1 MIDLTGSRE
10 HASDPPAEPD
20 APWMLDPLLVGRHP
34 LSLELRLER
43 RRNRLLRGALDSLAE
58 HGYRDTTVARVTV
71 ASALSPYAFYAHF
84 PDKEACLLLAYDLAV
99 AWIERQ
105 AALATLALE
114 GWPKKVRAATGS
126 TLDLL
131 AADRGL
137 ARLLASE
144 ILCLGPAGQARRQGL
159 VYRLIPL
166 LRLGRAET
174 PGSRRSTPRLEQ
186 ALVHGAIAVVDRE
199 VSAGRGG
206 RLSELAPDLARFL
219 LSPYLDAAQMQTG
232 ALDSAPS
239 TAPVLR

>member
-1 MIDLTGSRE
+1 M
-10 HASDPPAEPD
+10 AEPAFSRRPD
-20 APWMLDPLLVGRHP
+20 VGPQAPWTRDPLLAGCHP
-34 LSLELRLER
+34 HSPQAREETR
-43 RRNRLLRGALDSLAE
+43 RAHLLAGALDSLIANGY
-58 HGYRDTTVARVTV
+58 HGTTINSIVA
-71 ASALSPYAFYAHF
+71 ASGLSHHAFYTQF
-84 PDKEACLLLAYDLAV
+84 RGKDDCVLLAYDLGLAWVECGAAAAILAADSWAGQIRV
-99 AWIERQ
+99 AT
-105 AALATLALE
+105 A
-114 GWPKKVRAATGS
+114 S

-144 ILCLGPAGQARRQGL
+144 ILCLGPAGQARRQRL
-159 VYRLIPL
+159 VDRLIPL

-174 PGSRRSTPRLEQ
+174 PGSRRSTPRLER

-219 LSPYLDAAQMQTG
+219 LSPYLDAAQIETG
-232 ALDSAPS
+232 TLDSAPS